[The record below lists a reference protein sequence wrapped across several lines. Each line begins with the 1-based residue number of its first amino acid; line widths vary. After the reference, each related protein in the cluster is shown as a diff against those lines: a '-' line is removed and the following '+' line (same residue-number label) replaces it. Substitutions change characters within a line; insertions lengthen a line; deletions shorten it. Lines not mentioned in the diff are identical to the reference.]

1 MNESPFKDTDDFS
14 YARDHDR
21 GPGKWC
27 VVGPKDFHVF
37 CDDKSM
43 AAILG
48 LLLSGNVAAAA
59 EWAKEIADAVRHG
72 DEGWYRS
79 T

>member
-1 MNESPFKDTDDFS
+1 MDYVPFKDTDDFH

-27 VVGPKDFHVF
+27 VVGPKGFHVF
-37 CDDKSM
+37 CDDKSI

-48 LLLSGNVAAAA
+48 LLLSGNTVDAAL
-59 EWAKEIADAVRHG
+59 WAKEIADRVRDG
-72 DEGWYRS
+72 EENWYRS